1 MYVDAMPSAGDM
13 LLATQVLDEVLPYH
27 DDPLYL
33 RTDTDE
39 DSARDGL
46 LPGKAHHDAASIE
59 GLATQEHLQAPRDDL
74 NTYWGSRATSRK
86 QAMLSVCTQW
96 RIGIGITSM

>member
-1 MYVDAMPSAGDM
+1 MYVDAMLSAGDM
-13 LLATQVLDEVLPYH
+13 LIATKIPNEVVSYH
-27 DDPLYL
+27 DDPVYL
-33 RTDTDE
+33 RTDTDG

-74 NTYWGSRATSRK
+74 NTYWGNRATSRK
-86 QAMLSVCTQW
+86 QAMLSVSTQW
-96 RIGIGITSM
+96 GIGIGITSM